1 MRLNAQLIDA
11 ETGAHLWAD
20 QFDADRS
27 NLLDMQ
33 DEIVTRLSRALSI
46 ELVDVDIA
54 RVKRIRSGNMDAQDL
69 TMQCLSGINK
79 STGPDDFAAN
89 VSLCKR
95 ALQIDSG
102 NALALSLTAIMTVF
116 PVITAQSDNPAG
128 ATKLADELAS
138 RALIIDPNY
147 YAAHSA
153 KAWVLMAE
161 GHHEEAIVQAERC
174 LTLNPSDVDGY
185 MVLGIANNF
194 LARPDRSLEVAD
206 KAIRLSPR
214 DPHLSGF
221 YEIKGEAYFIKR
233 QDDNAIE
240 WLRRQMAAAPRGDSY
255 GLALLVSALALTGQL
270 AEAREALA
278 QYLAN
283 SNTQSKTV
291 AQFRAQQ
298 LTLANS
304 PKWLA
309 YNERIF
315 EGLRIAGM
323 IEQ

>member
-1 MRLNAQLIDA
+1 MLR
-11 ETGAHLWAD
+11 TWPW
-20 QFDADRS
+20 
-27 NLLDMQ
+27 
-33 DEIVTRLSRALSI
+33 
-46 ELVDVDIA
+46 
-54 RVKRIRSGNMDAQDL
+54 
-69 TMQCLSGINK
+69 LSGINK

-116 PVITAQSDNPAG
+116 PVITAQSDNPAA

-233 QDDNAIE
+233 QDNNAIE
-240 WLRRQMAAAPRGDSY
+240 WLQRQMAAAARADPY

-270 AEAREALA
+270 AEARDALA
-278 QYLAN
+278 QYLSS
-283 SNTQSKTV
+283 SNNQSKTV

-298 LTLANS
+298 LSLAKS
-304 PKWLA
+304 PKWVS

-315 EGLRIAGM
+315 EGLRNSRDA
-323 IEQ
+323 